1 MNDRQL
7 RYILTIAEEKNLTA
21 AAKKLYI
28 SQPSLSNLL
37 EHIETELNVKLF
49 QRTPAGMIL
58 TDAGHLYVDT
68 ARQILGLL
76 RSLDLKLDK
85 TREFRHGS
93 MSIGCSHQLSPF
105 IFPKIVPAIRKQFP
119 CFTLRL
125 YEDRMSCL
133 QEKLLAGELDIVF
146 LYNVTPLNRIKKI
159 PFSSERLYLLTPAWF
174 DSDAIHIIDG
184 FETLT
189 DFSVLKDQPFAL
201 FKKGHFLRKY
211 SDLIFAE
218 NDFEPYVVLETDN
231 WQTCITMAESGEA
244 FTMLPYSPL
253 TVNVSADS
261 DNPHMRKIVLNGNYQ
276 RNLCI
281 CFREELEDHAV
292 VQAFIQ
298 ISRSITSYYTTE

>member
-1 MNDRQL
+1 M
-7 RYILTIAEEKNLTA
+7 
-21 AAKKLYI
+21 
-28 SQPSLSNLL
+28 
-37 EHIETELNVKLF
+37 
-49 QRTPAGMIL
+49 
-58 TDAGHLYVDT
+58 
-68 ARQILGLL
+68 
-76 RSLDLKLDK
+76 
-85 TREFRHGS
+85 
-93 MSIGCSHQLSPF
+93 
-105 IFPKIVPAIRKQFP
+105 
-119 CFTLRL
+119 
-125 YEDRMSCL
+125 
-133 QEKLLAGELDIVF
+133 
-146 LYNVTPLNRIKKI
+146 
-159 PFSSERLYLLTPAWF
+159 
-174 DSDAIHIIDG
+174 
-184 FETLT
+184 
-189 DFSVLKDQPFAL
+189 
-201 FKKGHFLRKY
+201 RKY